1 VKRLLS
7 IFLIIGLVISMTS
20 MVSAEIRV
28 TLDGAPIA
36 FDVPPQAIN
45 DRTMVPLRAIFEAL
59 NANIDWDDNTQT
71 VTATRDGVV
80 VVMRVGDP
88 VITVAG
94 NEITLDVPPQI
105 VDDRTLVPARAVA
118 ESFGLNVDWN
128 GETQTVVLATGSMQS
143 YDVVSANEFY
153 EELTDVDLVIQNY
166 WKLKIGIIE
175 YMSDN
180 GCVPLSLMDI
190 RDYLDE
196 GFYPYINGS
205 GTSPLDYA
213 DNANPPGAFYSY
225 RVVIGDR
232 GRDFP
237 VGQLSTYLNGEL
249 VMSWES

>member
-1 VKRLLS
+1 MKRLLS
-7 IFLIIGLVISMTS
+7 VFLIIGLVFSMTS
-20 MVSAEIRV
+20 MVFAEIRV
-28 TLDGAPIA
+28 TLDGVPVA
-36 FDVPPQAIN
+36 FDVPPQTIN
-45 DRTMVPLRAIFEAL
+45 DRIMVPLRAIFEAL
-59 NANIDWDDNTQT
+59 NANIGWDDNTQT

-94 NEITLDVPPQI
+94 IDITLDVPPQI
-105 VDDRTLVPARAVA
+105 VDDRTLVPARAAA
-118 ESFGLNVDWN
+118 EGFGVNVDWN
-128 GETQTVVLATGSMQS
+128 GETQTVVLTT
-143 YDVVSANEFY
+143 DV
-153 EELTDVDLVIQNY
+153 EERLTESPLTDVDLVIQNY

-175 YMSDN
+175 YMTDN

-196 GFYPYINGS
+196 AFYPNINGS

-225 RVVIGDR
+225 RVIIGDR